1 VTRSTQNMEEEAE
14 KMPTSRRDFI
24 KVAGTG
30 ALGLIVGGAAGYT
43 IANSGFAAERSRGT
57 QSQEMLTE
65 YFASWNAHDVE
76 KIASFVTDDII
87 CYNGARDQ
95 TFHGKDQLKGW
106 AKGSFDAIPDFKL
119 DMTSLFASGDMLASE
134 WVFTRT
140 LSGSLSPRV
149 PPTGKS
155 FSVRGSTIAQMKDGK
170 IQREAD
176 YWDIATFLRQVGL
189 MT

>member
-1 VTRSTQNMEEEAE
+1 MEEEAE

-24 KVAGTG
+24 KIAGSG
-30 ALGLIVGGAAGYT
+30 AIGLAVGGAAGYT
-43 IANSGFAAERSRGT
+43 VANSAAE
-57 QSQEMLTE
+57 QSKQMLRE

-76 KIASFVTDDII
+76 KIASFVTDDIV

-95 TFHGKDQLKGW
+95 TFHGKDEFKGW
-106 AKGSFDAIPDFKL
+106 PKGSFDAIPDFKL
-119 DMTSLFASGDMLASE
+119 DITSLIGSGDMLACE
-134 WVFTRT
+134 WIFTGT
-140 LSGSLSPRV
+140 LSGSLGPGV

-155 FSVRGSTIAQMKDGK
+155 FSVRGSTIAQTKDGK

-176 YWDIATFLRQVGL
+176 YWDITTFLRQVGL